1 MSPHISSLYR
11 KESCQTF
18 PFPIGLYLNLPVFVS
33 CFPPPPLISLF
44 VLRCAVL
51 RVSYKAFLTHTWI
64 KSFPNHFA
72 VHLPPELGQIF
83 CLLLF
88 VVVYLLCF
96 VLWHQAFC
104 MISYWVFQFII
115 SVVVDFVLPP
125 TLFSTV
131 KFTDHCSP
139 KWSWWYC
146 KYDCV
151 TNGSLV
157 AYVQFSSHG
166 LGIAKYTK
174 VCS

>member
-1 MSPHISSLYR
+1 MHWATIWDFSHCVSTYLHSAGKKAVRPFSFLLVFTWTCQCLSVKLPPHL
-11 KESCQTF
+11 
-18 PFPIGLYLNLPVFVS
+18 
-33 CFPPPPLISLF
+33 LF
-44 VLRCAVL
+44 FLRCAVL
-51 RVSYKAFLTHTWI
+51 RVSFKAFLTHTWI

-157 AYVQFSSHG
+157 AYV
-166 LGIAKYTK
+166 
-174 VCS
+174 